1 MNMENCALLPANLAE
16 VRLVHFSAVNIDIT
30 DSTLDGK
37 KTFHSTQ
44 NAAWQ
49 RGLAPTDLLK
59 NMDCSKQ
66 IVQG

>member
-1 MNMENCALLPANLAE
+1 MNMENGALLPANLAE

-37 KTFHSTQ
+37 KTFYSTQ

-49 RGLAPTDLLK
+49 RGLAPTD
-59 NMDCSKQ
+59 
-66 IVQG
+66 